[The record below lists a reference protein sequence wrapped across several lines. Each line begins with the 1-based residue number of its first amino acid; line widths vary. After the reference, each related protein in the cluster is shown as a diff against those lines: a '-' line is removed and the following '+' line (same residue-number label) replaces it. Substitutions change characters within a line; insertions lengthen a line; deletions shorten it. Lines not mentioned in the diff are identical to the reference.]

1 MKTQLAYEIHD
12 PAACLTP
19 DSTAD
24 FTPVW
29 VEEIGSDR
37 VQVGGATGRPRPD
50 TLKVLVG
57 VDDGWKVRT
66 EALGGGVSRSLRADS
81 HGKSY
86 QSLILDI
93 DVDADD
99 KIKR

>member
-66 EALGGGVSRSLRADS
+66 EALVVCPAACEPTPTASPTNPSS
-81 HGKSY
+81 ST
-86 QSLILDI
+86 ST
-93 DVDADD
+93 
-99 KIKR
+99 